1 MVTKEDVINVARLS
15 KLFVDENE
23 LESLVKDMSDIVN
36 FADEIN
42 KAGLTDTKFDN
53 ISGLSNV
60 SRDDI
65 VKESFDRELI
75 LKNAGGGR
83 NGFFYIKSH
92 K

>member
-15 KLFVDENE
+15 KLFVDEDE
-23 LESLVKDMSDIVN
+23 LEGLVKDMSDIVN

-53 ISGLSNV
+53 ISNLSNV
-60 SRDDI
+60 LRDDT

-75 LKNAGGGR
+75 LKNADGGR